1 MRCFLFVVLISI
13 ANITTASDD
22 GFCSADGVPC
32 YRFNYETYDTFMN
45 TYREY
50 GQRAR
55 WSDELLNYVFSDE
68 IMDCERFSNEAKHAD
83 AIRTEHALLW
93 SVGRCMVHRGYP
105 RELLFNLEQEFIR
118 TYVNLNR

>member
-1 MRCFLFVVLISI
+1 
-13 ANITTASDD
+13 
-22 GFCSADGVPC
+22 
-32 YRFNYETYDTFMN
+32 MN

-55 WSDELLNYVFSDE
+55 WTDELLNYVFSDE
-68 IMDCERFSNEAKHAD
+68 ILDCARFSNEAKHAY
-83 AIRTEHALLW
+83 AIRTEHARLW
-93 SVGRCMVHRGYP
+93 SVGRCMVNRGYP